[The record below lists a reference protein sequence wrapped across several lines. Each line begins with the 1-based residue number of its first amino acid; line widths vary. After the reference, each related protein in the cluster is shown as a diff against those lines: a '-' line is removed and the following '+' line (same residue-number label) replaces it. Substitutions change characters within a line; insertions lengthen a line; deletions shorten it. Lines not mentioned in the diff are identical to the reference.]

1 LEPCLLFL
9 IVFFWTPPHFW
20 ALSLVRVD
28 DYARARIPMLPV
40 VAGPAETRRQILLY
54 SAALVPVGAAPWLL
68 GYAHSVYGMTALVAG
83 ALMVALAWRVCGE
96 REGERA
102 KRAAHE
108 LFGYSIV
115 YLFVLFAALLID
127 GGLAFGGRAA

>member
-1 LEPCLLFL
+1 
-9 IVFFWTPPHFW
+9 
-20 ALSLVRVD
+20 
-28 DYARARIPMLPV
+28 MLPV

-54 SAALVPVGAAPWLL
+54 SAVLVPVGAAPWLL
-68 GYAHSVYGMTALVAG
+68 GYAHAVYGMTALAAG

-96 REGERA
+96 REGDRA

-108 LFGYSIV
+108 LFGYSII
-115 YLFVLFAALLID
+115 YLFVLFAALLVD